1 LDIGI
6 DKWLPKGLSK
16 LGKVEEIQGK
26 SQSFFI
32 LSKFKQKSTFQSILY
47 LLKLSLPFP
56 CISLKIASWLPFW
69 LPFFKEMSYY
79 KYLRTLG
86 S

>member
-26 SQSFFI
+26 SQI
-32 LSKFKQKSTFQSILY
+32 KQKSTFQSILY